1 VADQPPTTQPRRL
14 SRLGWVHFC
23 LQLTLVQQ
31 DGRVP
36 NAELVIH
43 GTVLTVDDTQPTA
56 EALAVTDGR
65 ITAVGSRA
73 DIEPLIGSDTDVV
86 DIGDGCVLPG
96 LIEAHGHPLME
107 AIALSDRLVDI
118 RPVAIPDAEAVIA
131 AVKAEVAKRGADG
144 AYLNGWDPLLQD
156 GLPEPT
162 LDWLNGIAPDTPLV
176 IIHNSGHKA
185 FFNSAAA
192 ARTGLTRDTPDPKGA
207 QYGHDPRGELDGT
220 AEETGAVFP
229 LLAGAIQPSDYPAM
243 LLAECARLNRAGLT
257 TCSEMAFDP
266 LFRPM
271 LDQLRDQL
279 TVRLRT
285 YEMSTAEMTTDES
298 LENGDDTV
306 RQVGIKIWV
315 DGSPWIGNIDLSFPY
330 LDTAATRTI
339 GVTPGSCG
347 HANYTREQLT
357 EIVEAYFP
365 LGWQMACHVQGDK
378 GVDTILDVYEEALK
392 RHPRDD
398 HRLRLEH
405 VGAISDEQLRRAADL
420 GVTCSIFVDQIH
432 YWGDIIVDGLFG
444 AEHGTRW
451 MPCGSAVATGMRIS
465 LHNDPPVTP
474 EEPLR
479 NISVAA
485 TRTAPSGRVLGPEQL
500 LTVEQAIRAQT
511 IDAAWQLFSD
521 DVIGSL
527 EVGKYAD
534 FVVLSADPRS
544 VAAGDIAGLEVRA
557 TYLGGRRV
565 YGSG

>member
-1 VADQPPTTQPRRL
+1 MAAAD
-14 SRLGWVHFC
+14 
-23 LQLTLVQQ
+23 
-31 DGRVP
+31 
-36 NAELVIH
+36 LVIT
-43 GTVLTVDDTQPTA
+43 GTVLTVDDTRPTA
-56 EALAVTDGR
+56 EALAVADGR
-65 ITAVGSRA
+65 IVAVGDRSEVA
-73 DIEPLIGSDTDVV
+73 DFIGPNTHTV
-86 DIGDGCVLPG
+86 DIGDGCVMPG

-118 RPVAIPDAEAVIA
+118 RPVTMRDADEVVA
-131 AVKAEVAKRGADG
+131 AVRREVARRGPDG
-144 AYLNGWDPLLQD
+144 AYLNGWDPLLQN

-162 LDWLNGIAPDTPLV
+162 LSWLDEIAPDGPLV

-185 FFNSAAA
+185 FFNSCAAQRA
-192 ARTGLTRDTPDPKGA
+192 GLNRDTTDPKGA
-207 QYGHDPRGELDGT
+207 KFGRDAHGELDGT

-229 LLAGAIQPSDYPAM
+229 LLNGAIAPSDYPAM

-266 LFRPM
+266 ALRP
-271 LDQLRDQL
+271 LVDGLRGQL

-285 YEMSTAEMTTDES
+285 YEMSNPQMSTTATPGE
-298 LENGDDTV
+298 GDDVV

-339 GVTPGSCG
+339 GVAPGSCG
-347 HANYTREQLT
+347 HANYTAEQLA
-357 EIVEAYFP
+357 EIVGAYFP
-365 LGWQMACHVQGDK
+365 LGWPMACHVQGDA
-378 GVDTILDVYEEALK
+378 GVDTILDVYEEAL
-392 RHPRDD
+392 RRNPRDD

-405 VGAISDEQLRRAADL
+405 VGAIRDEQLQRAADL

-432 YWGDIIVDGLFG
+432 YWGDVIVDGLFG
-444 AEHGTRW
+444 PERGSRW
-451 MPCGSAVATGMRIS
+451 MPAGSAVATGMRIS

-479 NISVAA
+479 NISVAV
-485 TRTAPSGRVLGPEQL
+485 TRKAPSGRVLGPEER

-521 DVIGSL
+521 GTIGSL

-534 FVVLSADPRS
+534 LVVLSADPRS
-544 VAAGDIAGLEVRA
+544 VPPEEIADLEVRA
-557 TYLGGRRV
+557 TFLAGRQV
-565 YGSG
+565 YAS

>member
-1 VADQPPTTQPRRL
+1 MA
-14 SRLGWVHFC
+14 
-23 LQLTLVQQ
+23 
-31 DGRVP
+31 
-36 NAELVIH
+36 NAELVIY
-43 GTVLTVDDTQPTA
+43 GTVLTVDESQPTA
-56 EALAVTDGR
+56 AAMAVEGGR
-65 ITAVGSRA
+65 IMAVGAKA
-73 DIEPLIGSDTDVV
+73 DIEPLIGPDTEVL

-118 RPVAIPDAEAVIA
+118 RPVTIPDADRVVEAVRT
-131 AVKAEVAKRGADG
+131 EVARRGADG
-144 AYLNGWDPLLQD
+144 AYLNGWDPLLQH

-162 LDWLNGIAPDTPLV
+162 LDWLNGIAPDSPLV

-192 ARTGLTRDTPDPKGA
+192 ARTGLSRDTPDPKGA
-207 QYGHDPRGELDGT
+207 RFGRDASGELDGT
-220 AEETGAVFP
+220 AEETAAVFP
-229 LLAGAIQPSDYPAM
+229 LLAGAIAPSDYPEM

-257 TCSEMAFDP
+257 MCSEMAFDP
-266 LFRPM
+266 MFRPM
-271 LDQLRDQL
+271 LEHLHDQL

-285 YEMSTAEMTTDES
+285 YEMSTAKMSTDEKPD
-298 LENGDDTV
+298 NGDDVV

-330 LDTAATRTI
+330 LDTDATRTI
-339 GVTPGSCG
+339 GVVPGSCG
-347 HANYTREQLT
+347 HANYTREQLA

-378 GVDTILDVYEEALK
+378 GVDTILDVYSEALTK
-392 RHPRDD
+392 HPRTD

-444 AEHGTRW
+444 AEHGSRW

-485 TRTAPSGRVLGPEQL
+485 TRTAPSGRVLGPEER
-500 LTVEQAIRAQT
+500 LTVDQAIRAQT

-521 DVIGSL
+521 DVVGSL

-534 FVVLSADPRS
+534 FVVLSADPRL
-544 VAAGDIAGLEVRA
+544 VPPEQIADLEVRT
-557 TYLGGRRV
+557 TYVAGRQV
-565 YGSG
+565 YPKP

>member
-1 VADQPPTTQPRRL
+1 MADAD
-14 SRLGWVHFC
+14 V
-23 LQLTLVQQ
+23 
-31 DGRVP
+31 
-36 NAELVIH
+36 VIT
-43 GTVLTVDDTQPTA
+43 GTVLTVDDNRPTA
-56 EALAVTDGR
+56 EALAVADGR
-65 ITAVGSRA
+65 IVAVGDRSEIA
-73 DIEPLIGSDTDVV
+73 GLIGSTTQTIDL
-86 DIGDGCVLPG
+86 GDGCVMPG
-96 LIEAHGHPLME
+96 FVEAHGHPLME
-107 AIALSDRLVDI
+107 AIALSDRIVDI
-118 RPVAIPDAEAVIA
+118 RPVKMHGADDVVDAVRR
-131 AVKAEVAKRGADG
+131 EVAKRGPDG
-144 AYLNGWDPLLQD
+144 AYLNGWDPLLQP

-162 LDWLNGIAPDTPLV
+162 LRWLDDIAPDGPLV
-176 IIHNSGHKA
+176 ILHNSGHKA
-185 FFNSAAA
+185 YFNSHAAKRA
-192 ARTGLTRDTPDPKGA
+192 GLNRDTPDPKGA
-207 QYGHDPRGELDGT
+207 KFGRDAHGALDGT

-229 LLAGAIQPSDYPAM
+229 LLIGAIGPSDYPAM

-266 LFRPM
+266 GFRP
-271 LDQLRDQL
+271 LVDGLRDRL

-285 YEMSTAEMTTDES
+285 YEISNPQMSTDAAPGD
-298 LENGDDTV
+298 GDDML

-347 HANYTREQLT
+347 HANYTREQLA
-357 EIVEAYFP
+357 EIVGAYFP
-365 LGWQMACHVQGDK
+365 LGWPMACHVQGDA
-378 GVDTILDVYEEALK
+378 GVDTILDVYEEAL
-392 RHPRDD
+392 RQHPRDD

-405 VGAISDEQLRRAADL
+405 VGAIRDEQLRRAADL

-432 YWGDIIVDGLFG
+432 YWGDVVVDGLFG
-444 AEHGTRW
+444 PERGSRW
-451 MPCGSAVATGMRIS
+451 MPAGSAVATGMRIS

-485 TRTAPSGRVLGPEQL
+485 TRIAPSGRVLAPDQR

-534 FVVLSADPRS
+534 MVVLSADPRT
-544 VAAGDIAGLEVRA
+544 VPPEQIADLDVRA
-557 TYLGGRRV
+557 TFLAGRKV
-565 YGSG
+565 YAQ